1 MQTSKSKPR
10 PKERV
15 STLAFDVARIREY
28 VPSLHRQVDGPTM
41 AYLDNA
47 ATTQKPKQVI
57 DTLVNYYTNYNANIH
72 RGIYRISEEATA
84 AHEVA
89 RAKIAQFINASSPQ
103 EIVFVRGTTEAI
115 NLVAQSW
122 RRHNL
127 GPGDGMIL

>member
-1 MQTSKSKPR
+1 MQTSKSTPR

-15 STLAFDVARIREY
+15 STLALDVAKIREDF
-28 VPSLHRQVDGPTM
+28 PILHRQVDGRTI

-84 AHEVA
+84 AHEAA
-89 RAKIAQFINASSPQ
+89 RVKIAQFINASSPQ
-103 EIVFVRGTTEAI
+103 ERSEE
-115 NLVAQSW
+115 
-122 RRHNL
+122 RRV
-127 GPGDGMIL
+127 GKE